1 MLCERYRDPLI
12 QLKRILMQVFLMLP
26 LLQRSFL
33 IFFFF
38 VLLALLASVY
48 KVQPNNSSSHSRCFV
63 QKERQ
68 RSTKLNSLVSS
79 ASKRKSPHKNGKYV
93 FKYLIANTL
102 FTCWI
107 YAVSVAVSV
116 CLISSLTFDMVHLA
130 WLTCSTLEGAFPKLD
145 FLLCAVNYQ
154 GSRSDSLSSL
164 TLLKLV
170 LQSPSVGVR
179 PFLRLLRGIIL
190 VVLGKGLVGVESD
203 CAVFLGWKVVNRC
216 TRRFTP

>member
-12 QLKRILMQVFLMLP
+12 QLKRIWMQVFLMLP

-130 WLTCSTLEGAFPKLD
+130 WLTCSTLEAAFPNWT
-145 FLLCAVNYQ
+145 FCYVLLTTREAEVIHY
-154 GSRSDSLSSL
+154 
-164 TLLKLV
+164 LLW
-170 LQSPSVGVR
+170 P
-179 PFLRLLRGIIL
+179 
-190 VVLGKGLVGVESD
+190 
-203 CAVFLGWKVVNRC
+203 CWN
-216 TRRFTP
+216 